1 LLGKNSFV
9 SRITADPLREW
20 CEVVETP
27 EVTDDGSHDVT
38 RMLQD
43 WNPSSAE
50 SQARLMPVVY
60 TELRRLARHYLRK
73 ERSDHTLQATDL
85 VHEAYLRLVDQ
96 TRVTW
101 QSRAHFYGVAAQLM
115 RRILVDHAR
124 ARSADKRG
132 GASSNVPFEDARLYT
147 HAEESVDLLALDHAL
162 LRLEQFDARKARVV
176 ELRFFGGL
184 NEDETAEFLGVSTKT
199 VKRDWQVA
207 KLWLYSELAET
218 KAGN

>member
-1 LLGKNSFV
+1 
-9 SRITADPLREW
+9 
-20 CEVVETP
+20 
-27 EVTDDGSHDVT
+27 
-38 RMLQD
+38 
-43 WNPSSAE
+43 
-50 SQARLMPVVY
+50 MPVVY
-60 TELRRLARHYLRK
+60 AELRRLARHYLRK

-96 TRVTW
+96 NRVTW

-124 ARSADKRG
+124 ARSAEKRG
-132 GASSNVPFEDARLYT
+132 GDASNVPLEEARLYT
-147 HAEESVDLLALDHAL
+147 HAEESVDLLGLDQAL

-184 NEDETAEFLGVSTKT
+184 NEDETAECLGVSAKT

-207 KLWLYSELAET
+207 KLWLYSELAES